1 MLSPE
6 KAWEENPL
14 KKFAEASLQKP
25 GIYLI
30 ALRTHVNRGK
40 AMIGDMIESVADAI
54 PKALPSPAKFQNLDE
69 A

>member
-6 KAWEENPL
+6 KAREENPL

-40 AMIGDMIESVADAI
+40 AMIGNMIESVADAI
-54 PKALPSPAKFQNLDE
+54 PNALPSPSKFQNLDKV
-69 A
+69 